1 MSQPNLELETL
12 VREYLD
18 FEKKEEESEIFG
30 LLLQYLSHL
39 FEEDSEEP
47 IFLEDV
53 SAYEVDDFLNF
64 FLEDN
69 FPENF
74 KDLQSKSK
82 VVFQKFFKFL
92 VKKKVLEKEDE
103 KEWKEVLK

>member
-1 MSQPNLELETL
+1 MSLPNLEFETL

-18 FEKKEEESEIFG
+18 FEKKEEESEVFG
-30 LLLQYLSHL
+30 LLLHYLSHL
-39 FEEDSEEP
+39 FGEDLEEP
-47 IFLEDV
+47 IFIRDV

-74 KDLQSKSK
+74 KELHSKSR

-92 VKKKVLEKEDE
+92 IKKKVLEKEDE